1 MHKQQELDQLLQSIA
16 KSGQQLSG
24 AQRRHF
30 LKNGLA
36 LLGGAGLSVGGLDY
50 AAGAAESIPDT
61 SAAAMP
67 PGTPEWTRTLGE
79 GVNTNPYG
87 SPSAHESRV
96 QRRTVEWLTADKIA
110 SVSFTPLADLKGI
123 ITPSGVVF
131 ERYHSGLPKV
141 HPEQHR
147 LMIHG
152 MVDRPLIFSMDDLMR
167 FPSVSVIRFLECPAN
182 GAMEWRS
189 AQMDRLQFSHGML
202 SCCEWTGVL
211 LSTLLQECG
220 VQKGAQ
226 WILAE
231 GSDGA
236 HMSRSIP
243 MEKALDDALIVYAQN
258 GEALRPEQGYPVRLI
273 NPGWEGN
280 TCVKWLR
287 RLELGD
293 KPWYHREET
302 AKYTDLMADGQAR
315 EFTFVQEANS
325 VLTNPCPENPLTTR
339 GKVWVEGL
347 AWSGRGRI
355 KHVDVSFDG
364 GVNWHEARF
373 TSIVEP
379 RALTRFGLEWDWSGN
394 PALLQSRA
402 VDETGYVQPT
412 YAQLRDARGVSP
424 IYHKHAIHTLNLNSN
439 GSVVNAQLA

>member
-1 MHKQQELDQLLQSIA
+1 MQKQRDLDQLVQSVA
-16 KSGQQLSG
+16 ESGDKLSG
-24 AQRRHF
+24 GERRSF
-30 LKNGLA
+30 LKHGLA
-36 LLGGAGLSVGGLDY
+36 LLGSAGLAGG
-50 AAGAAESIPDT
+50 G
-61 SAAAMP
+61 SAFAQSGSGLP
-67 PGTPEWTRTLGE
+67 PEVPPWTRSLGSS
-79 GVNTNPYG
+79 VNSNPYG
-87 SPSAHESRV
+87 IPSPHEAHV

-123 ITPSGVVF
+123 ITPSGVCF
-131 ERYHSGLPKV
+131 ERYHAGLPDV
-141 HPEQHR
+141 NPDQHR

-152 MVDRPLIFSMDDLMR
+152 MVDRPMIFSMDDLMR
-167 FPSVSVIRFLECPAN
+167 FPSVSMIRFLECPAN
-182 GAMEWRS
+182 GGMEWRA

-202 SCCEWTGVL
+202 ACCEWTGVL

-220 VQKGAQ
+220 VHKDAS

-231 GSDGA
+231 GSDGS

-243 MEKALDDALIVYAQN
+243 MEKAWDDALIVYAQN
-258 GEALRPEQGYPVRLI
+258 GEMLRPEQGYPVRLI

-287 RLELGD
+287 RLEVGD

-302 AKYTDLMADGQAR
+302 SKYTDLLPNGKAR

-325 VLTNPCPENPLTTR
+325 VITSPCPEKPLRGR
-339 GKVWVEGL
+339 GKVWIEGL

-355 KHVDVSFDG
+355 KHVDVSVDG
-364 GVNWHEARF
+364 GVSWREARF

-379 RALTRFGLEWDWSGN
+379 RALTRFGIDWEWSGS

-412 YAQLRDARGVSP
+412 YTQLRNVRGGSS
-424 IYHKHAIHTLNLNSN
+424 IYHKNAIHTWKLNSD
-439 GSVVNAQLA
+439 GSVRNVQIS